1 MANTNTYI
9 DKIVVPNGAN
19 TITASLVDSVS
30 GYTKMFKVTLEYHN
44 ALNGQS
50 SHYTVDKTYAEI
62 LAAYTAGDFVYLYD
76 DTTTTAK
83 NVVWLE
89 APLIAYNEDQGENGS
104 FIFES
109 HNQNGFICYEVFSD
123 ESVIVD
129 TINLGGSS
137 TDVQINNTS
146 ITSSGVA
153 NIVTN
158 GTYNSST
165 NKVAVMSDVGIFEIP
180 LYYSSGDY
188 VTDVSWSDIADALD
202 NGKLLYVSVDRN
214 GDTYD
219 AGSETYSSTI
229 IYCTLIEAYGYYS
242 NNPQL
247 TFCGMSEEWEP
258 VNPELFAVVILTPG
272 SGDTVVVSLSYTNV
286 AYATS
291 AATATTATNANNIN
305 NSQFTNTSYVTYYLP
320 FLNGYTAGNKKPYT
334 HNGAA
339 LYTRVGT
346 ASAVGVAYLKLGNT
360 TNSGTAGN
368 MRGGIDLYAQSGAHY
383 TRILTTNTL
392 TADNTLTLPTGT
404 GTVALT
410 SDIPSVPNV
419 LTGTSAPTSG
429 QGSDGDIYIRY

>member
-19 TITASLVDSVS
+19 TITASLVDTVS

-50 SHYTVDKTYAEI
+50 AHYTVDKTYAEI
-62 LAAYTAGDFVYLYD
+62 SAAYTAGDFVYVYD
-76 DTTTTAK
+76 ATSTTPK
-83 NVVWLE
+83 NVAWLE
-89 APLIAYNEDQGENGS
+89 APLVAYNVDQDEHGS

-109 HNQNGFICYEVFSD
+109 HNQSGFICYEVFED
-123 ESVIVD
+123 ESVVVSAVS
-129 TINLGGSS
+129 LGGSS
-137 TDVQINNTS
+137 TDVKINNTS
-146 ITSSGVA
+146 ITSGGVA
-153 NIVTN
+153 NIATN

-165 NKVAVMSDVGIFEIP
+165 NKIATMSDVGIFEIP
-180 LYYSSGDY
+180 LYYSSGNY
-188 VTDVSWSDIADALD
+188 VTDLSWTDIMNAWDG
-202 NGKLLYVSVDRN
+202 GKLLYAAVDRN

-219 AGSETYSSTI
+219 AGSETYSNTI
-229 IYCTLIEAYGYYS
+229 IYCTLIEAYDYHG

-258 VNPELFAVVILTPG
+258 VNPELFAVVTLTPG
-272 SGDTVVVSLSYTNV
+272 NNDGVTVSLAYTNV

-291 AATATTATNANNIN
+291 AGSATTATNANNIN
-305 NSQFTNTSYVTYYLP
+305 NSQLTSTTYTTYYIP
-320 FLNGYTAGNKKPYT
+320 FLNNYTAGNKKPYT

-346 ASAVGVAYLKLGNT
+346 ASAAGGSYLRLGNT
-360 TNSGTAGN
+360 TSSGTAGN
-368 MRGGIDLYAQSGAHY
+368 MRGGIDLYAQSGAYY
-383 TRILTTNTL
+383 TRMQTTNTL
-392 TADNTLTLPTGT
+392 TANNTLTLPTAT

-419 LTGTSAPTSG
+419 LTGTTAPTSS

>member
-9 DKIVVPNGAN
+9 DKIVVPNGSD
-19 TITASLVDSVS
+19 TITASLVDTVS

-44 ALNGQS
+44 ALNGQP

-76 DTTTTAK
+76 ATSTTAK
-83 NVVWLE
+83 SVVWVE
-89 APLIAYNEDQGENGS
+89 APLIAYNEDQDENGS

-109 HNQNGFICYEVFSD
+109 HNQSGFICYEVFSD
-123 ESVIVD
+123 ESVAVSAIG
-129 TINLGGSS
+129 LGGSS
-137 TDVQINNTS
+137 TDVKINNTS

-153 NIVTN
+153 NIATN

-165 NKVAVMSDVGIFEIP
+165 NKIAVMSDVGIFEIP
-180 LYYSSGDY
+180 LYYSNGNY
-188 VTDVSWSDIADALD
+188 VTDLSWLDITNAWDD
-202 NGKLLYVSVDRN
+202 GKLLYVAVDRN

-219 AGSETYSSTI
+219 AGSETYSSSI
-229 IYCTLIEAYGYYS
+229 IYCTLIEAYGYYG

-258 VNPELFAVVILTPG
+258 VSPELFAVVTLTPG
-272 SGDTVVVSLSYTNV
+272 NNNSVTAYLSYTNV

-291 AATATTATNANNIN
+291 AGTATTATNANNIN
-305 NSQFTNTSYVTYYLP
+305 NSQYTTTSYNTYYLP
-320 FLNGYTAGNKKPYT
+320 FLNDYTSANRKPYT

-346 ASAVGVAYLKLGNT
+346 TSAVGGAYLKLGNT

-368 MRGGIDLYAQSGAHY
+368 MRGGIDLYAQSGAYY
-383 TRILTTNTL
+383 TRIQTTNTMS
-392 TADNTLTLPTGT
+392 ANNTLTLPTAT

-419 LTGTSAPTSG
+419 LTGTTAPTSG